1 MSNTNNTTPLLF
13 GTAAPVAKPI
23 SEKVQEI
30 LDRSKAKVE
39 AEQAKFIADKN
50 S

>member
-1 MSNTNNTTPLLF
+1 MTQEIKSLF
-13 GTAAPVAKPI
+13 PNSPAPKPV
-23 SEKVQEI
+23 SEKVQAI
-30 LDRSKAKVE
+30 LDESKAKVE